1 MGYGKIEISILG
13 TVYIIAGAIGGFLM
27 SLYITKYK
35 NFVWPLRILLIVSIL
50 GFVGL
55 AFSPSYVFLMISSVI
70 AGIGSV
76 GFIPVAT
83 EAIMEQGYPVSES
96 VSNNAVCGFA
106 QVLGL

>member
-13 TVYIIAGAIGGFLM
+13 TVYIIAGSVGGLIM

-35 NFVWPLRILLIVSIL
+35 NFVWPLRNLLIVSIL
-50 GFVGL
+50 GFAGL
-55 AFSPSYVFLMISSVI
+55 AFSPNYIFLMISGVI

-83 EAIMEQGYPVSES
+83 EAIMEQGYPVNES
-96 VSNNAVCGFA
+96 ISNNFICGFA
-106 QVLGL
+106 